1 MCTFLLFSL
10 QNSIFNHSRCG
21 YLVSPQGATLAVK
34 ADVHKVLV
42 PDDCLEVAGHGVPV
56 VVPRQPE
63 QLAHPAP
70 LLTQRQRAI
79 SISEKYKIHING
91 FHGLS
96 QFNNV
101 IQLSTLSL
109 RQ

>member
-1 MCTFLLFSL
+1 MCTGAAPSYYFHCK
-10 QNSIFNHSRCG
+10 NHSRCG
-21 YLVSPQGATLAVK
+21 YLVSPQGAALAVK

-79 SISEKYKIHING
+79 SISEKYKIRINAVP
-91 FHGLS
+91 LA
-96 QFNNV
+96 V
-101 IQLSTLSL
+101 TI
-109 RQ
+109 

>member
-1 MCTFLLFSL
+1 M
-10 QNSIFNHSRCG
+10 
-21 YLVSPQGATLAVK
+21 SPQGATLAVK

-79 SISEKYKIHING
+79 SISEKYKIHINA
-91 FHGLS
+91 
-96 QFNNV
+96 V
-101 IQLSTLSL
+101 PRAVTI
-109 RQ
+109 

>member
-1 MCTFLLFSL
+1 MHRNSTFLLFSL
-10 QNSIFNHSRCG
+10 QNSIVNYSRCG

-70 LLTQRQRAI
+70 LLTQQQRAI
-79 SISEKYKIHING
+79 SISEKYKIHINAG
-91 FHGLS
+91 CHNLLML
-96 QFNNV
+96 FNF
-101 IQLSTLSL
+101 QLCL
-109 RQ
+109 